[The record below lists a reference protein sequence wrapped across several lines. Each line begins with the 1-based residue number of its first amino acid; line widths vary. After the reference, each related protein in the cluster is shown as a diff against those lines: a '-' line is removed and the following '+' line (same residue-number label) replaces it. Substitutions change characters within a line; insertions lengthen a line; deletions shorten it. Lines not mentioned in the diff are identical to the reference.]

1 MPSPKSTE
9 MATRH
14 WFRDCINPK
23 NFYAAQA
30 PILKSTFIGGLT
42 PFTVVNRRRHDSAL
56 ECTIFGYVNSFIHSA
71 TFCTCYVITL
81 LRHESVTA
89 HFFDSEISTLGDILQ
104 IIVGL
109 VALIMTFGY
118 SVFRRQTLIDSFHA
132 LARTDKHFKEIGVET
147 DYKSTLFFNY
157 GLLLI
162 QVIVNLAYIS
172 ISIAIVTS
180 SGVYICGPTWAA
192 FFLPFIMM
200 TMINSLFVCI
210 VNQAK
215 HRFYLLNK
223 ILKSL
228 QEISVDKRRLS
239 FDEKQE
245 EVKVVKIQKPL
256 NISSVFSNTNRYMP
270 DVINQVA
277 SIQSEICDACDYVED
292 YFKVQMLTIVTISF
306 LISVFDSY
314 YVLETVFTDQ
324 STDTPFSKLQFVT
337 FFFCQGFMHVVGVIN
352 IVLVTSLT
360 IQENKQ
366 IAVNVH
372 KLINVNH
379 YDEELTKQ
387 LTNLSL
393 QMTHRKVAFTAYG
406 FFKLD
411 FTLLFT
417 LVGAAT
423 TYLVILVQ
431 FSLNQS
437 PPCDQKMSIPDL
449 AQGNATLSP

>member
-1 MPSPKSTE
+1 
-9 MATRH
+9 MASSH

-30 PILKSTFIGGLT
+30 PVLKATFIGGLT

-56 ECTIFGYVNSFIHSA
+56 ECTIFGYVNSFIHAA

-81 LRHESVTA
+81 VKHESVTA

-118 SVFRRQTLIDSFHA
+118 SVFRRQTVIDAFHA
-132 LARTDKHFKEIGVET
+132 LARTDLHFKEIGVET
-147 DYKSTLFFNY
+147 DYKSTLFYNY
-157 GLLLI
+157 GLLFI
-162 QVIVNLAYIS
+162 QITVNLAYIT

-180 SGVYICGPTWAA
+180 SGVFICGTTWAA
-192 FFLPFIMM
+192 FFLPFMMM
-200 TMINSLFVCI
+200 TMITSLFVCI
-210 VNQAK
+210 VNQSK

-223 ILKSL
+223 ILRSL

-239 FDEKQE
+239 FDEKQN
-245 EVKVVKIQKPL
+245 EVKIVKIQKPL

-277 SIQSEICDACDYVED
+277 SIQSEISDACDHVED

-314 YVLETVFTDQ
+314 YILETIFTND
-324 STDTPFSKLQFVT
+324 STDTPFTKVQFVT
-337 FFFCQGFMHVVGVIN
+337 FFFCQGFIHVVGVLN
-352 IVLVTSLT
+352 IVYVNSLT
-360 IQENKQ
+360 IHENKQ

-372 KLINVNH
+372 KLINVNN
-379 YDEELTKQ
+379 YDDELTKQ

-437 PPCDQKMSIPDL
+437 QPCNQSMINYVTTP
-449 AQGNATLSP
+449 ANTTLSP